1 MTNAKRRIVWERL
14 GTDLKPKHPDT
25 IVTNEI
31 GLDGLSG
38 AFGAYI
44 DSQVTGRT
52 LVRVIELTGASCR
65 RAPTLW
71 FPHLSSGASARYLV

>member
-14 GTDLKPKHPDT
+14 GTDLKPKHLDT

-52 LVRVIELTGASCR
+52 LVRVS
-65 RAPTLW
+65 
-71 FPHLSSGASARYLV
+71 